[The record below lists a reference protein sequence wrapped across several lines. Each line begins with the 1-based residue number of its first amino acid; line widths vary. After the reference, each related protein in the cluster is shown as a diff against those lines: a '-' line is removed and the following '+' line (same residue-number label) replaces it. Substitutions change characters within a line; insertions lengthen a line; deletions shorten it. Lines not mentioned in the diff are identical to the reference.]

1 MKHWQE
7 DGIRL
12 GGGLL
17 NEEDTR
23 ELVEELKK
31 KIKDP
36 SILKEVE
43 EFLAGTRKKLS
54 GRARDV
60 LYLTTVGI
68 VMKREKEN

>member
-12 GGGLL
+12 GGGFL

-43 EFLAGTRKKLS
+43 EFLAGRRKILS
-54 GRARDV
+54 GRARDA

-68 VMKREKEN
+68 FMKREKEN

>member
-17 NEEDTR
+17 DEEDTR

-54 GRARDV
+54 GRVRDA

-68 VMKREKEN
+68 LMKREKKK

>member
-43 EFLAGTRKKLS
+43 EFLAGKRKKLS
-54 GRARDV
+54 GRARDT

>member
-12 GGGLL
+12 GGGFL

-43 EFLAGTRKKLS
+43 EFLAGRRKKLS
-54 GRARDV
+54 GRARDA

-68 VMKREKEN
+68 FMKREKEN